1 MLEEIIRYL
10 EQHPD
15 GVSSMELAKK
25 FLKLQDTQS
34 SFAHITISSILS
46 KNKRCFIDS
55 QGSWHAREISS
66 SCNSLEQLPL
76 TAIFILGN
84 TEKNSRQIYY
94 IALWKILPE
103 PQYLVG
109 GWAVDE
115 EFLQKTGKNDLL
127 SIYDNSF
134 FSSGSIKPV
143 LDVINQSE
151 FTIPVYLSAS
161 QHNLLKFAFV
171 ASGMELTDDSIHM
184 CELFQCADIKIDN
197 PEDLGCCCSALLGK
211 TSDNISAF
219 KQGQLF
225 AECIRE
231 VIRILMEKGIYL
243 REDIDNILI
252 ESRKSLISGKEFS
265 YEQICALPSSRA
277 VFGFK
282 DKNGKYLYIGKTNNL
297 KRKILGFLR
306 NNTPNS
312 ARLQFLIEQS
322 HSLITHQCASELEAL
337 LYEHRL
343 ILKHSP
349 QLNPKTDFHAKTP
362 AENPEDCVI
371 LMPHTKP
378 ELIMTFWTC
387 KNKKIKIKALDL
399 RNSGNFCKEFEDFFN
414 PESKSSEL
422 PDPMEMALAF
432 NWIKENEDQV
442 LIIPADGTGS
452 GSEILNSIEYYWNQ
466 RLNK

>member
-55 QGSWHAREISS
+55 HGNWHTKQISP
-66 SCNSLEQLPL
+66 SCNTLEQLPL

-84 TEKNSRQIYY
+84 TEKKNRQIYY

-103 PQYLVG
+103 PQYLIG

-115 EFLQKTGKNDLL
+115 DFLQKTGKGDLQW
-127 SIYDNSF
+127 IYDNSIF
-134 FSSGSIKPV
+134 ASGSSEPV
-143 LDVINQSE
+143 LDVLNQSK
-151 FTIPVYLSAS
+151 FTIPVYLCAS
-161 QHNLLKFAFV
+161 QHNMLRFASA
-171 ASGMELTDDSIHM
+171 ASGMELTDDSIYID
-184 CELFQCADIKIDN
+184 ELFQCADIKIDD
-197 PEDLGCCCSALLGK
+197 PEDLGCYCTALFGK

-225 AECIRE
+225 AECVRE
-231 VIRILMEKGIYL
+231 SVRVLMEKGIYS
-243 REDIDNILI
+243 REDVDNLLKEI
-252 ESRKSLISGKEFS
+252 RKPLISGKEFS
-265 YEQICALPSSRA
+265 YEQICALPSGRG

-282 DKNGKYLYIGKTNNL
+282 DKNGKYLYIGKTDNL

-306 NNTPNS
+306 NGYSSS
-312 ARLQFLIEQS
+312 AKLQFLIEQS
-322 HSLITHQCASELEAL
+322 QSLTTYQCASELEAL

-349 QLNPKTDFHAKTP
+349 QLNPKIDFHAKAP
-362 AENPEDCVI
+362 AENLEDCIIV
-371 LMPHTKP
+371 MPHTQT
-378 ELIMTFWTC
+378 ESLMTFWFC
-387 KNKKIKIKALDL
+387 RNKKIKIKAVDL
-399 RNSGNFCKEFEDFFN
+399 RNSEIFCQEFEAFFSLD
-414 PESKSSEL
+414 SKSAEL
-422 PDPMEMALAF
+422 PDAMEMTLAF
-432 NWIKENEDQV
+432 NWIRQNEDQV
-442 LIIPADGTGS
+442 LMMPTTGTVN
-452 GSEILNSIEYYWNQ
+452 GSEILNSIKI
-466 RLNK
+466 LLGSKTK